1 MSKYGSVKP
10 EQADWR
16 LLANQQELPADVVTP
31 AQLKLI
37 QSKMKS
43 MSPSTV
49 RKAVNPKDYREG
61 SY

>member
-16 LLANQQELPADVVTP
+16 LLANQELPADVVTP

-37 QSKMKS
+37 QSKMKP

-49 RKAVNPKDYREG
+49 RKAIDPKDYRKG